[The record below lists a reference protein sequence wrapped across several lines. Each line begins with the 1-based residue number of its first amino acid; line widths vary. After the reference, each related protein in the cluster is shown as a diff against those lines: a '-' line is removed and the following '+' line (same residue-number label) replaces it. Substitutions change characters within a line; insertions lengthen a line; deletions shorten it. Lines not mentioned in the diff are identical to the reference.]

1 MKVLIV
7 ESCAGSDFMY
17 SRGQTVESDDPA
29 IIEHLKN
36 LVKGELATEVKG
48 EKVER
53 AVRGNTDIEKR

>member
-1 MKVLIV
+1 MKVLII

-17 SRGQTVESDDPA
+17 SRGETIESNDPA

-53 AVRGNTDIEKR
+53 AVRDIEKAEKR